1 MSLISM
7 SLLSAPFISALP
19 NFIANFAATLMILI
33 SLWNL
38 YINSKI
44 SMLGLKTTNGAMEYE

>member
-19 NFIANFAATLMILI
+19 NFIANFAATLMIMALGTHI
-33 SLWNL
+33 IMESLH
-38 YINSKI
+38 
-44 SMLGLKTTNGAMEYE
+44 